1 MRARTFAALVIA
13 LLFAWPAAAQET
25 RGSIEGIVKDSSG
38 GVLPGATVVAKS
50 AAGGTFQSISDT
62 NGVYRF
68 PVLDPGSYEVTVTL
82 SGFTQAKSAPVSLS
96 VGQTLKVDVAMNIAS
111 VTETVQVLSESPT
124 IDVKGATAAST
135 LRADDISRIP
145 KGRDFQSLVTLAAG
159 ANQEARSGGISI
171 DGASAAE
178 NKWYLDGIDTTN
190 LRTGVSA
197 TPFLT
202 DFISELQVK
211 SSGYA
216 AEFGGATG
224 GVVSIISKSGSNQ
237 FRGEGGFYLN
247 NDSLNGSLA
256 MNNAGG
262 TAGAPPATPGF
273 WERRQL
279 RLLLTGENLAETVT
293 YRKDD
298 YSRWDPHFQ
307 LGGPIVSNKAWFWG
321 GYTPTMEDTN
331 RTVTFRSNQQ
341 TASFESKETT
351 QNVVG
356 NVTWQV
362 SQPARL
368 RVSGQYRPYERDGQ
382 LPNPNG
388 TNNPATVFGINTK
401 APNNTAT
408 GSFDWVGSNRLF
420 FSTRAN
426 YLEYDRKDTG
436 IPNEIR
442 YIFSGSNNIY
452 ETRPELI
459 QANGYNSI
467 LTNSAIA
474 RDKYTRVGWSADT
487 TFFANAGGQHTFKGG
502 IQFERIGNDV
512 SNVEQQPNVTLGWN
526 AVHPN
531 LDGTVNRGQYGYYS
545 WRTFGTVGKV
555 NVNNLGL
562 FFQDAW
568 TVNNRLTINAGIRTE
583 REDIPSYRPN
593 LNGIKFSFGDKLAPR
608 VGVAYDLAG
617 NGKWKA
623 YGSWGVFYDTM
634 KLELPRGAFGGD
646 VWVEHYYTLDTLDWN
661 KIGVN
666 GNFPGR
672 FLEDV
677 DFRIPSN
684 DPSCPECGA
693 IDPNLKPF
701 KQQELVG
708 GIEHELSNRMAVSAR
723 YVHKQVDRAIEDV
736 GVIVPGIGE
745 VFYIANPGEGVATT
759 IEATDC
765 PTCPGLPK
773 IKREYDAL
781 ELKLTRRFAGNWS
794 GSASYTLSRLFGN
807 YPGLASSDEVA
818 RVAPNVTR
826 LFDGLVMAFQPGGE
840 PVYGRLNTDRPHQVK
855 LNGTYVLPSRTTLS
869 GVFRVASGIP
879 VTREVNMISSLPVFY
894 EGRVSDGR
902 TPWLTVTDINVAQD
916 IPLPGGKV
924 RGQINLNVL
933 NLFDQDGVTDRFRTQ
948 TRDNLPVPLETFF
961 AGFNVEQRIASTP
974 GIRFDPRFLQDR
986 YWQVPR
992 EIRLGMK
999 LIF

>member
-1 MRARTFAALVIA
+1 VAV
-13 LLFAWPAAAQET
+13 LFAWPAAAQET
-25 RGSIEGIVKDSSG
+25 RGSIEGVVRDSTG
-38 GVLPGATVVAKS
+38 AVLPGATVEAKS
-50 AAGGTFQSISDT
+50 AAGGTLTSVTDT
-62 NGVYRF
+62 NGLYRF
-68 PVLDPGSYEVTVTL
+68 PVLDPGRYEVTANL
-82 SGFTQAKSAPVSLS
+82 AGFSQPRAAQVDVL
-96 VGQTLKVDVAMNIAS
+96 VGQVLRMDLSMSLAG

-124 IDVKGATAAST
+124 IDVRQATVAT
-135 LRADDISRIP
+135 NITEDDISRIP
-145 KGRDFQSLVTLAAG
+145 KGRDFQSLVTLAPG
-159 ANQEARSGGISI
+159 ANQEARSGGLSI
-171 DGASAAE
+171 DGASASE
-178 NKWYLDGIDTTN
+178 NKFYLDGIDTTN

-247 NDSLNGSLA
+247 NDALNGSLA
-256 MNNAGG
+256 MNNIEG
-262 TAGAPPATPGF
+262 TRGAPPATPGY

-279 RLLLTGENLAETVT
+279 RLLLTGENQAETVT
-293 YRKDD
+293 YPKDD

-307 LGGPIVSNKAWFWG
+307 VGGPLVADKMWFWA
-321 GYTPTMEDTN
+321 GYTPTMEETE

-341 TASFESKETT
+341 TNTFSSKETT

-356 NVTWQV
+356 NVVWQIA
-362 SQPARL
+362 QPARL
-368 RVSGQYRPYERDGQ
+368 RLSGQYRPYEREGQ

-388 TNNPATVFGINTK
+388 TNNPLTVFGITTK

-408 GSFDWVGSNRLF
+408 ASFDWIGSNRVF
-420 FSTRAN
+420 FNTKAN
-426 YLEYDRKDTG
+426 YLEYDREDSG

-442 YIFSGSNNIY
+442 YLFQSGSNNIY
-452 ETRPELI
+452 ETRPSLI
-459 QANGYNSI
+459 QSAGYTNI
-467 LTNSAIA
+467 LTNRLIS
-474 RDKYTRVGWSADT
+474 RDKYTRAGWTADT
-487 TFFANAGGQHTFKGG
+487 TFFVNAGGQHTFKGG

-512 SNVEQQPNVTLGWN
+512 ADVEQQPVVQLNWDTS
-526 AVHPN
+526 HTN
-531 LDGTVNRGQYGYYS
+531 LDGTVNRGAYGYYS

-583 REDIPSYRPN
+583 RENVPSYRAN
-593 LNGIKFSFGDKLAPR
+593 LNGINFSFADKLAPR

-617 NGKWKA
+617 DGKWKA

-646 VWVEHYYTLDTLDWN
+646 VWIEHYYTLDTLDWN
-661 KIGVN
+661 TIGAN

-672 FLEDV
+672 PLEEV

-684 DPSCPECGA
+684 DPACPECGA
-693 IDPNLKPF
+693 IDPDLKPF

-708 GIEHELSNRMAVSAR
+708 GIEHELNNRIALSAR
-723 YVHKQVDRAIEDV
+723 YVHKQVDRTIEDV

-759 IEATDC
+759 VEAADC

-773 IKREYDAL
+773 IQRDYDAF
-781 ELKLTRRFAGNWS
+781 ELRMTRRFAGNWS
-794 GSASYTLSRLFGN
+794 GTVSYTLSRLYGN
-807 YPGLASSDEVA
+807 YPGLASSDEIA
-818 RVAPNVTR
+818 RLAPNVTR
-826 LFDGLVMAFQPGGE
+826 LYDGLVMAYAPGGE
-840 PVYGRLNTDRPHQVK
+840 PVYGRLNTDRPHQFKMSGV
-855 LNGTYVLPSRTTLS
+855 YVLPTRTTVA
-869 GVFRVASGIP
+869 GVVRAASGIP
-879 VTREVNMISSLPVFY
+879 ITRQVNMISSLPVFY
-894 EGRVSDGR
+894 NGRLSDGR
-902 TPWLTVTDINVAQD
+902 TPWLTVTDVNVAQD
-916 IPLPGGKV
+916 VPLPGGRV
-924 RGQINLNVL
+924 RGQLSLNVL
-933 NLFDQDGVTDRFRTQ
+933 NLFDQDAVTDVWRVE
-948 TRDNLPVPLETFF
+948 TRENLPVPLETFF
-961 AGFNVEQRIASTP
+961 GGFDVQQRISSTA
-974 GIRFDPRFLQDR
+974 GIRRDPRFLQPSV
-986 YWQVPR
+986 WQAAR
-992 EIRLGMK
+992 EIRVGFK